1 MSLILESQFSVD
13 KITFIIYPNCSFRE
27 LRSNTEALLN
37 DLCAARDLHR
47 NFVCHKQSG
56 YAYSM
61 MLPLTKSLDYKIK
74 SNNDGKPKVYVQVCN
89 SSDQKQRIRV
99 EISGYPLSRA
109 DYFMVQKWLMKLTG
123 NDLACLAFDQ
133 IRVTRLDIAMDLEKP
148 IDELYFN
155 VSRFNKEMLFLS
167 DKGKLESRT
176 IGPTNRDLKI
186 CIYDLEAKAASKGE
200 NGARRKERNGKYKT
214 RVELRINP
222 KCKLSEL
229 QDKVNLNKY
238 FNRVEIFDPRFL
250 EVTEMNQILKN
261 HFAYFGYQATFK
273 ALDSEQRAELKKL
286 IKEFKYSHLDLNA
299 QLERLKVEFLCFKGL
314 DPTIDYTKRS
324 RKSQKTALKYENR
337 FRSYNGQSLD
347 QKANYI
353 CS

>member
-13 KITFIIYPNCSFRE
+13 KITLIIYPNCSFRE
-27 LRSNTEALLN
+27 LRSNAEALLN
-37 DLCAARDLHR
+37 DFCAVRGLHR
-47 NFVCHKQSG
+47 NLVCYKESG

-61 MLPLTKSLDYKIK
+61 TLPLSENLNYPTKN
-74 SNNDGKPKVYVQVCN
+74 NNDGKPKIFVQVCN
-89 SSDQKQRIRV
+89 TSGQKQRIRV
-99 EISGYPLSRA
+99 DISGYPLSRA
-109 DYFMVQKWLMKLTG
+109 DYFMTKMWLMKLTG

-133 IRVTRLDIAMDLEKP
+133 MRVTRLDIAMDLEKP

-186 CIYDLEAKAASKGE
+186 CIYDLDAKAASKGV
-200 NGARRKERNGKYKT
+200 NGARRKKRNGKYKT

-250 EVTEMNQILKN
+250 EVTEMSQVLKN

-273 ALDSEQRAELKKL
+273 ALDPEQQAELKKL
-286 IKEFKYSHLDLNA
+286 IKEFKHSYLDLDD
-299 QLERLKVEFLCFKGL
+299 QLEQLQEEFLCFKGL

-324 RKSQKTALKYENR
+324 QKAQKTALKYENR